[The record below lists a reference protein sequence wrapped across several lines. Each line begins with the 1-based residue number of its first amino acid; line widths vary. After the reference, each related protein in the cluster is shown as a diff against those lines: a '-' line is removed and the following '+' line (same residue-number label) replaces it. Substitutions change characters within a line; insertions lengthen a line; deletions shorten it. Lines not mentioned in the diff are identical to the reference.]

1 MYTVFLCHIIKTY
14 LVGIEMYND
23 PDGLAARRRAV
34 PNPTACTRLMTPSS
48 ATEWTAGLLA
58 SDPPR
63 SKSLLTTIF
72 GDSIVPHAGMVWL
85 GSLIELLGPFGVN
98 DRLLR
103 TTVFRLA
110 QEGWLIAERDG
121 RRSSY
126 SITAEAK
133 ERFARAY
140 RRIYAAP
147 PADWDGNWTLVM
159 GMAGDLDPVA
169 RTALRKELQWEGYYI
184 MAPGFAAHP
193 SGDTDSLRK
202 ILERTGLADT
212 VYVCRMTALPEVNR
226 RSLGELAGDGWDL
239 SGVAD
244 SYRHFIRQFQP
255 LEALLE
261 AGPALAPQEAFVLR
275 TLLIHA
281 YRRVQLH
288 DPQLPAQ
295 MLPDPW
301 PGAQAYMLTRELYR
315 KLHAAAEEYLM
326 GALRK
331 EDPQA
336 PVAEVSFY
344 QRFGGLD

>member
-1 MYTVFLCHIIKTY
+1 
-14 LVGIEMYND
+14 
-23 PDGLAARRRAV
+23 
-34 PNPTACTRLMTPSS
+34 MTPTP
-48 ATEWTAGLLA
+48 ATEWTARLLA

-63 SKSLLTTIF
+63 AKSLVTTIF
-72 GDSIVPHAGMVWL
+72 GDSIVPHGGIAWL
-85 GSLIELLGPFGVN
+85 GSLIELLAPFGVN

-126 SITAEAK
+126 SITADAM

-147 PADWDGNWTLVM
+147 LSEWDGNWTLVM

-169 RTALRKELQWEGYYI
+169 RAALRKELQWEGYYI
-184 MAPGFAAHP
+184 IAPGIAAHP
-193 SGDTDSLRK
+193 SGDTDSLRQ
-202 ILERTGLADT
+202 ILARTGLADT
-212 VYVCRMTALPEVNR
+212 VYVCRMSALPDVNR
-226 RSLGELAGDGWDL
+226 RSLGDLAGEGWDL
-239 SGVAD
+239 SGVAA
-244 SYRHFIRQFQP
+244 SYRHFIDQFQP
-255 LEALLE
+255 LAAVLE
-261 AGPALAPQEAFVLR
+261 TTPPPAPQEAFAIR

-295 MLPDPW
+295 MLPASW
-301 PGAQAYMLTRELYR
+301 PGLEAYALARALYR
-315 KLHAAAEEYLM
+315 HLHLAAEDYVM
-326 GALRK
+326 AALRK

-336 PVAEVSFY
+336 PPAEASFY
-344 QRFGGLD
+344 LRFGGLD